1 MHVTL
6 DLPDEVASRLIALPQ
21 EERDQFAAAALTE
34 AWSVAN
40 ETRLAEEFAI
50 ERGIADY
57 EAGRTMTLDELQA
70 RMWEHKTAVK
80 RS

>member
-1 MHVTL
+1 MNVTL
-6 DLPDEVASRLIALPQ
+6 DLPDEVANRLIALPQ
-21 EERDQFAAAALTE
+21 GERNQFAAMALTE
-34 AWSVAN
+34 AWSAAN
-40 ETRLAEEFAI
+40 ETRLAEESAI

-70 RMWEHKTAVK
+70 RMREHKTAVN